1 MAKLPLRSIVQTLLK
16 QGKISVSFYVKQP
29 QVVGRM
35 PLKFVKLMKTV
46 AHGIW
51 EKNKMYT

>member
-1 MAKLPLRSIVQTLLK
+1 MAKLPLRSEVQTLLK
-16 QGKISVSFYVKQP
+16 QGKISVSFYIKQP

-51 EKNKMYT
+51 EKNEMYT